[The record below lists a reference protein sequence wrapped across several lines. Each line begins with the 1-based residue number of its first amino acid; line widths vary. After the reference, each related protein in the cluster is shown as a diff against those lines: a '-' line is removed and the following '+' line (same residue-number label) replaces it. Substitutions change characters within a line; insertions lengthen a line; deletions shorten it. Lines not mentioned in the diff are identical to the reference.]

1 MIGERWQGLIP
12 SAREPYLSR
21 AKAAKKKFLEE
32 HGEVKSNRKRKSPST
47 GVRTAA
53 TPKKS
58 YIEDEEEEEEE
69 EVAKEDEEKVA
80 AKGEEAGAAEEG
92 DDE

>member
-58 YIEDEEEEEEE
+58 YIEDEDEEE
-69 EVAKEDEEKVA
+69 EVAKEDEQVA
-80 AKGEEAGAAEEG
+80 AKGEEAGAAGEG
-92 DDE
+92 EDE

>member
-32 HGEVKSNRKRKSPST
+32 HGEVKSNRKRKSPSA
-47 GVRTAA
+47 GVRAAA

-58 YIEDEEEEEEE
+58 YIEDEDEEE
-69 EVAKEDEEKVA
+69 EVAKEDEQVA
-80 AKGEEAGAAEEG
+80 AKGEEAGAAGEG
-92 DDE
+92 EVE